1 MGKTCLAGSVSKA
14 IVGKFDLV
22 RYIVCII
29 KNRVFMSIISIQFP
43 STNKFYILILAAS
56 SSPVSNNDAM
66 RKPTRLEA
74 MPTLD
79 VHVRKNSRKRSNG
92 PLLNTMGTF

>member
-1 MGKTCLAGSVSKA
+1 MGKTCLVGLVSKST
-14 IVGKFDLV
+14 VGKFDPV
-22 RYIVCII
+22 RYIICILL
-29 KNRVFMSIISIQFP
+29 FSYIISIQFP

-79 VHVRKNSRKRSNG
+79 VNVRKNSRKRSNG